1 MRRFLAQT
9 AAPAAPAAR
18 SRRTIA
24 VLGGVAVAALAS
36 GCMVFNP
43 VQTDVPYEPADGVSA
58 EVGDLAVRDL
68 LLVGGGGQAA
78 VVSGG
83 VINLGTEPIR
93 VQVVPQEQAGPGGG
107 SEIQV
112 GPREQV
118 NLAEQGLQFEALAAE
133 PGTIVP
139 VAVTAQ
145 PGGTTIVDVPVL
157 AATGPYATMTAA
169 PAATTTT
176 ATATESATE
185 SPTETPTETATET
198 NTGSPTET
206 PTSSPTTS

>member
-9 AAPAAPAAR
+9 AAPAAPASR
-18 SRRTIA
+18 SRRTVA
-24 VLGGVAVAALAS
+24 VLGGIAVATLAS
-36 GCMVFNP
+36 GCMVFSP
-43 VQTDVPYEPADGVSA
+43 VQTDVPYEPADGISA
-58 EVGDLAVRDL
+58 EVGDLAIRDL

-78 VVSGG
+78 VVSGA

-112 GPREQV
+112 GPREQI
-118 NLAEQGLQFEALAAE
+118 NLAEESLQFEALAAK

-157 AATGPYATMTAA
+157 AATGPYATVTAA
-169 PAATTTT
+169 PAAATTT
-176 ATATESATE
+176 ATPTTTPTESPTQTPTE
-185 SPTETPTETATET
+185 SPTETPTE
-198 NTGSPTET
+198 
-206 PTSSPTTS
+206 SPTTS